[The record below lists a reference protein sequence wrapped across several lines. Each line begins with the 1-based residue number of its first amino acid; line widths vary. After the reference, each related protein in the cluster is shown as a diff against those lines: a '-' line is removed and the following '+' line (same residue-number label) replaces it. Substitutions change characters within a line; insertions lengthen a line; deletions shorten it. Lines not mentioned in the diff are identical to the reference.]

1 MPEDLK
7 LAAQLFD
14 KESYYKD
21 RQFGSFSAIKVFS
34 KCETLFRDIFI
45 DRTYEEPE
53 QDYFIYGKLV
63 DALVTEKPEFIPKYF
78 VRVERKVKP
87 EDALKLENQIN
98 TLEEEIKV
106 KENELQ
112 TKLAAK
118 SNVLIEKIQTI
129 RDIET
134 EKGSLTAA
142 QIKNLE
148 KAQTEFQEIKDNP
161 MEYVDKTIVKGIA
174 SRKEEVS
181 TIKISLGMIK
191 EYADKQQVTNS
202 IWENAEE
209 TALALKTHPSYSNM
223 EFNEVT
229 SQQVF
234 VTIIDGIPVKG
245 KLDHLHLSPALTK
258 IYAIYIAK
266 QITLD
271 QLQAKIREMNPND
284 LWGIITD
291 IKTCKSVA
299 ELEPYNNHYRG
310 QLGFYQDLVSA
321 TLLIPKNQIR
331 CRILVADKLSST
343 FKKAEL
349 FEYTQEALD
358 ELKGDVWA
366 WVKLWW
372 NAVQNRSYV
381 SAKAKHG
388 MAQKCYTC
396 TECRFCPFST
406 SPGQPVMING
416 PRFGAKGEPAQSLS
430 LDVST
435 ADAVLDY

>member
-1 MPEDLK
+1 MQEDLK

-87 EDALKLENQIN
+87 EDALKLENQIKE
-98 TLEEEIKV
+98 LEKEIGE
-106 KENELQ
+106 KENLLQSKLREKTNALGSKVDEL
-112 TKLAAK
+112 KAK
-118 SNVLIEKIQTI
+118 
-129 RDIET
+129 ET
-134 EKGSLTAA
+134 LTPA
-142 QIKNLE
+142 QIKALE
-148 KAQTEFQEIKDNP
+148 KAQNELTDIQQNVG
-161 MEYVDKTIVKGIA
+161 EYLDKTIVKGIA

-202 IWENAEE
+202 IWENADE

-266 QITLD
+266 QITLE

>member
-87 EDALKLENQIN
+87 EDALKLENQIKE
-98 TLEEEIKV
+98 LEKEIGE
-106 KENELQ
+106 KENLLQSKLREKTNALGQKVDEL
-112 TKLAAK
+112 KAK
-118 SNVLIEKIQTI
+118 
-129 RDIET
+129 ET
-134 EKGSLTAA
+134 LTPA
-142 QIKNLE
+142 QIKALE
-148 KAQTEFQEIKDNP
+148 KAQNELTDIQQNVG
-161 MEYVDKTIVKGIA
+161 EYLDKTIVKGIA

-358 ELKGDVWA
+358 EIKGDVWA